1 MTGVHEKYPRRIPMP
16 VNKELN
22 NKNIYIYIYIYT
34 YILYSKKKEKKRK
47 TMLHAQDYP
56 KTFERNK
63 GKTVLK
69 KESQRLL

>member
-22 NKNIYIYIYIYT
+22 NKNIYIYIYIHIY
-34 YILYSKKKEKKRK
+34 YIQKKKEKKRK